1 MESERRQELRQVLET
16 RRQQIVDALR
26 DGMKV
31 VRAEHGSVARELVLD
46 DVEASEAEA
55 QNDLELAIVELRS
68 ETLTRIDEALNR
80 LLRGVYGDCFACG
93 DEISEKRLRA
103 LPFAVRCRDCEEA
116 FESAARKAKP
126 ARRRGASLFMDLP
139 A

>member
-1 MESERRQELRQVLET
+1 MDGERREELKKVLEE
-16 RRQQIVDALR
+16 RRSAIVVALR

-31 VRAEHGSVARELVLD
+31 VRAENGSGVREHVLD
-46 DVEASEAEA
+46 DVEASEAEV
-55 QNDLELAIVELRS
+55 QGDLELAIVELRS
-68 ETLTRIDEALNR
+68 ETLARIDEALGR
-80 LLRGVYGDCFACG
+80 LAQGVYGDCFACG

-103 LPFAVRCRDCEEA
+103 LPFAVRCRECEEA
-116 FESAARKAKP
+116 WESVARKAKP